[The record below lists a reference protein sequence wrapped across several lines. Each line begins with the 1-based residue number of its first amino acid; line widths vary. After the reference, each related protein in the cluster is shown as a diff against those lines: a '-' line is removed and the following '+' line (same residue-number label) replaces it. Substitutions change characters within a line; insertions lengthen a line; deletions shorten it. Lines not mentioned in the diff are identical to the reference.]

1 MLPAY
6 LTKLEYYNNKINHET
21 LRNHC
26 MARGSDI
33 VFLKL
38 IIHEI
43 QHIIVGE
50 NRQHNDQKKLTI
62 GE

>member
-6 LTKLEYYNNKINHET
+6 LKKLEYYNNKINHET

-33 VFLKL
+33 FILIL
-38 IIHEI
+38 IIPGI
-43 QHIIVGE
+43 QHSLVGE
-50 NRQHNDQKKLTI
+50 NRQHNGQKKFTI